1 MKSIPLYT
9 FHKRKYGAELLVDV
23 LDLDYVK
30 KGIRKTPVHRETFYC
45 IIFITEGCEKVGV
58 NGQEREVREGDV
70 ICSRPGEVWSWMPE
84 PQLKGYV
91 LIFEEQFL
99 LSFFN
104 DSRFLERF
112 AYLQTDRL
120 SPFLRPESELFRRLL
135 HLFKEMKT
143 EIDDDPT
150 AEKDEHILRA
160 MLYETL
166 MLLNRAGNAPAE
178 NISGTDTAADR
189 YADAFVKLVEREFA
203 TQHEVE
209 YYANALCITPNYLNK
224 IVRRRL
230 GTTTK
235 QYLTGKIAAEAKRL
249 LTYTSLSIAEI
260 ADRLH
265 FETATYFVRFFRKA
279 AGTAPGLYRKQS
291 RP

>member
-120 SPFLRPESELFRRLL
+120 SPFLRPENELFRRLL
-135 HLFKEMKT
+135 HLFKEMKA
-143 EIDDDPT
+143 EIDEDPT

-166 MLLNRAGNAPAE
+166 MLLNRAGSAPAE
-178 NISGTDTAADR
+178 NMSGKDTAADR
-189 YADAFVKLVEREFA
+189 YADAFVKLAEREFA

-209 YYANALCITPNYLNK
+209 YYANALCITSNYLNK

-235 QYLTGKIAAEAKRL
+235 QYLTDKIAAEAKRL